1 MKNIIA
7 IDPGN
12 IESAYVVL
20 NDSKIIEKG
29 KVLNGDLLFMIK
41 NSRLRSKDPYDELHI
56 EMVAS
61 YGMPVGKE
69 VFDTCVFIGRLM
81 QAWDDQVQPSGCHA
95 TQVFRKEIKMHHCG
109 SMRAKDGNIIQALKD
124 KYGDKGTKKNP
135 GYFFGMSADVWQA
148 FALASYV
155 MEREAS

>member
-1 MKNIIA
+1 MKNKIA
-7 IDPGN
+7 IDPEN
-12 IESAYVVL
+12 IESAYVIMEG
-20 NDSKIIEKG
+20 SKIIDKG
-29 KVLNGDLLFMIK
+29 KLINADMIRIIRA
-41 NSRLRSKDPYDELHI
+41 SRMTVGSDCELYI

-81 QAWDDQVQPSGCHA
+81 EAWKGSQTKEA
-95 TQVFRKEIKMHHCG
+95 IQVFRKEIKMHHCR

-155 MEREAS
+155 MEREAV